1 MDLQE
6 VHASLKTV
14 SVCLLTQIPG
24 SHESYVRAILA
35 PAITPK
41 SEGGLG
47 FRGVVVNF
55 RGCKSIRITSPATNY
70 SYISQAR
77 VFLSQVPSCILQDT
91 LKITVL
97 QYCTLGQGTQKR
109 LSWA

>member
-6 VHASLKTV
+6 VRGSLNIV
-14 SVCLLTQIPG
+14 SVYLLTQILG

-35 PAITPK
+35 PAVTPK

-55 RGCKSIRITSPATNY
+55 RGCKDISITSPATDC
-70 SYISQAR
+70 SYFS
-77 VFLSQVPSCILQDT
+77 
-91 LKITVL
+91 
-97 QYCTLGQGTQKR
+97 
-109 LSWA
+109 